1 MNEPVILP
9 AHIEET
15 IQAIA
20 KLQAD
25 HRKEARTLQRLVE
38 RLTASI
44 GQPRFLAL
52 LTVLVT
58 LWIIGNLLASGFN
71 IAP

>member
-20 KLQAD
+20 QLQAD

-44 GQPRFLAL
+44 GQPRLLAL